1 MSRRFLGALARRD
14 LSEIRRA
21 LFLDPLLTRNSGA
34 HPARGP
40 EETDGEGPPAGVPA
54 SSDTMTLPKPPPLP
68 QAASNSPPG

>member
-34 HPARGP
+34 QPAQDP
-40 EETDGEGPPAGVPA
+40 EQTGGDGPPAADPVP
-54 SSDTMTLPKPPPLP
+54 SDTMMLPKPPPMP